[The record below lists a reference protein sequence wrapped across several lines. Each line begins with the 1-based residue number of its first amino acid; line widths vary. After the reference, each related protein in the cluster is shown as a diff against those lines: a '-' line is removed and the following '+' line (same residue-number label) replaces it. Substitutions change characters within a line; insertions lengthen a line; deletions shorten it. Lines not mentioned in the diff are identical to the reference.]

1 MSEVINNMKTR
12 RSIRK
17 YKPDMIPED
26 VLNRIIEAGT
36 YAATGMG
43 KQSPIIIAVTNK
55 EIRDKFSKMNAE
67 IMGVDSDPF
76 YGAPVVLIVLADKAR
91 PTYVYDGSLVMGNLM
106 LAAHAEGIGSCWI
119 QGRNREA
126 ADGSSSEEYLRELLH
141 FPQRLR
147 LEASLSLG
155 MPAATPAPHSLEE
168 LKTEKVH
175 EEAMDAHLLVN
186 VRYTLKPGTREEF
199 LKKFEE
205 IEAAPCSRKEPGN
218 LRYDYFCPED
228 DADAMCL
235 IEEWTDTE
243 AQKIHGAT
251 PHYQKLAALK
261 KEYVLHMDLVKT
273 YIDSIPPAVTSE

>member
-1 MSEVINNMKTR
+1 MNTMSAEQTWVSYENARVNLELSWRFYQMSEVINNMKTR

-76 YGAPVVLIVLADKAR
+76 YGAPVVLIVLADKSR

-119 QGRNREA
+119 HRA
-126 ADGSSSEEYLRELLH
+126 KEEFESAEGKAFLK
-141 FPQRLR
+141 
-147 LEASLSLG
+147 SLG
-155 MPAATPAPHSLEE
+155 IEGDYEGIGHCVLGYVDGEEPKAMP
-168 LKTEKVH
+168 
-175 EEAMDAHLLVN
+175 
-186 VRYTLKPGTREEF
+186 
-199 LKKFEE
+199 
-205 IEAAPCSRKEPGN
+205 RKEN
-218 LRYDYFCPED
+218 
-228 DADAMCL
+228 
-235 IEEWTDTE
+235 
-243 AQKIHGAT
+243 
-251 PHYQKLAALK
+251 
-261 KEYVLHMDLVKT
+261 YVYCVK
-273 YIDSIPPAVTSE
+273 

>member
-1 MSEVINNMKTR
+1 MNTMSAEQTRVSYENARVNLELSWRFYQMSEVINNMKTR

-17 YKPDMIPED
+17 YKPDIIPDD

-119 QGRNREA
+119 HRA
-126 ADGSSSEEYLRELLH
+126 KEEFESAEGKAFLK
-141 FPQRLR
+141 
-147 LEASLSLG
+147 SLG
-155 MPAATPAPHSLEE
+155 IEGDYEGIGHCVLGYTDGEEPKAMP
-168 LKTEKVH
+168 
-175 EEAMDAHLLVN
+175 
-186 VRYTLKPGTREEF
+186 
-199 LKKFEE
+199 
-205 IEAAPCSRKEPGN
+205 RKEN
-218 LRYDYFCPED
+218 
-228 DADAMCL
+228 
-235 IEEWTDTE
+235 
-243 AQKIHGAT
+243 
-251 PHYQKLAALK
+251 
-261 KEYVLHMDLVKT
+261 YVYCVK
-273 YIDSIPPAVTSE
+273 